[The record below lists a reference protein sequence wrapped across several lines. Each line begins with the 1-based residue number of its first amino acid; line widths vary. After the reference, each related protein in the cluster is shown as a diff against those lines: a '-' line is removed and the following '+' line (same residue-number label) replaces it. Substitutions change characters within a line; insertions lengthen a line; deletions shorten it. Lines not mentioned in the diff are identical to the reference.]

1 MSNKKYLAKIITK
14 DPNGIQ
20 VISACCSEAKVK
32 VDEIKFLKK
41 NKIFLLLIERLN
53 REKNNNEK
61 IKSICKF
68 EFIDQVKS
76 KNIDQNKKDNTLE
89 LIAINLF
96 KVEEKFEISLLF
108 KNKAFITL
116 FTEVLEVTL
125 QDQESIWW
133 KLLVIKIKMVL
144 NY

>member
-1 MSNKKYLAKIITK
+1 MNEKRYLAKIIAK

-32 VDEIKFLKK
+32 VEEIKFLKK

-53 REKNNNEK
+53 KEKDSKEK

-68 EFIDQVKS
+68 DFVDDVKS
-76 KNIDQNKKDNTLE
+76 KNIDQNNKNKTLE

-96 KVEEKFEISLLF
+96 KVEEKFEITLLF
-108 KNKAFITL
+108 KNNAFITL
-116 FTEVLEVTL
+116 LTEVLEVTL
-125 QDQESIWW
+125 EDQN
-133 KLLVIKIKMVL
+133 KL
-144 NY
+144 ND

>member
-1 MSNKKYLAKIITK
+1 MSEKKYLAKIIAK

-20 VISACCSEAKVK
+20 VISAYCSEAKVK
-32 VDEIKFLKK
+32 VNEIKFLKK
-41 NKIFLLLIERLN
+41 NKIFLLLIERFN
-53 REKNNNEK
+53 KEKNSKKK

-76 KNIDQNKKDNTLE
+76 KNIDQNNKDNALE

-116 FTEVLEVTL
+116 FTEVLEATF
-125 QDQESIWW
+125 QDHESI
-133 KLLVIKIKMVL
+133 
-144 NY
+144 

>member
-1 MSNKKYLAKIITK
+1 MNEKKYLAKIIAK

-32 VDEIKFLKK
+32 VEEIKFLKK

-53 REKNNNEK
+53 KEKNNKEK

-68 EFIDQVKS
+68 EFVDEVKS
-76 KNIDQNKKDNTLE
+76 KNIDQNNKNKTLE

-96 KVEEKFEISLLF
+96 KVKEKFEITLLF
-108 KNKAFITL
+108 KNNAFITL
-116 FTEVLEVTL
+116 LTEVLEVTL
-125 QDQESIWW
+125 EDQN
-133 KLLVIKIKMVL
+133 KL
-144 NY
+144 ND